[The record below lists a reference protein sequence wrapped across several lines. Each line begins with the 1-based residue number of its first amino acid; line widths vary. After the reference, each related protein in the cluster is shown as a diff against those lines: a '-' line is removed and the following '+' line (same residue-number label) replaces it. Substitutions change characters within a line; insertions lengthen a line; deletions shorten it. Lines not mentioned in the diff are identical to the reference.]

1 MKNECS
7 IERLITLEDLIQ
19 ITGLSKSTIYNE
31 VNQGKLIASKVG
43 KNQIRFK
50 KKYVE
55 SYIDLCS
62 KEHKVCDDEKRN
74 EAFLTLRR
82 IKRVL
87 DPYFK
92 YECLTDHIN
101 SKELYEIIIA
111 RSPELNKRFKSLDL
125 FYRFMKE
132 QYDSGLLIK
141 VIKNCKVDNS
151 VSRSYKWKFYK
162 SRRKSYLD

>member
-1 MKNECS
+1 MKNEVKQ
-7 IERLITLEDLIQ
+7 IRLLNLTDLIQ
-19 ITGLSKSTIYNE
+19 MTGLSKSTIYSE
-31 VNQGKLIASKVG
+31 ISKGKLVASYVG

-50 KKYVE
+50 KKDVE

-62 KEHKVCDDEKRN
+62 KEHKVCDDERRN
-74 EAFLTLRR
+74 ESFLTLRR

-101 SKELYEIIIA
+101 SKELYEIIIR
-111 RSPELNKRFKSLDL
+111 RSPELKKRFRSLDM